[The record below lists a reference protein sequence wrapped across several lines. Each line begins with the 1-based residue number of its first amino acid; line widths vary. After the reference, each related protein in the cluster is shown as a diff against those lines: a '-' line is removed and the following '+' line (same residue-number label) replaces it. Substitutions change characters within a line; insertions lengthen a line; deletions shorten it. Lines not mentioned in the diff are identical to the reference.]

1 MGKVYEISEYIET
14 FCACAFISYILLVGG
29 FNDGFLDSCMAWKK
43 TNVKTFQKWTRQYAA
58 CTVFQGR
65 VVVTGRNSQG
75 FLNTVEAYDHLS
87 DTWSSLPSMIEERL
101 CHSSVDTSNKLHVI
115 ENINTAKN
123 KTCGVFDSAC
133 NKFVALK
140 HIPKKLTDELFR
152 VETESFSIGKKPLIT
167 RNDLSFAFIC
177 DVEKD

>member
-1 MGKVYEISEYIET
+1 
-14 FCACAFISYILLVGG
+14 
-29 FNDGFLDSCMAWKK
+29 
-43 TNVKTFQKWTRQYAA
+43 
-58 CTVFQGR
+58 
-65 VVVTGRNSQG
+65 
-75 FLNTVEAYDHLS
+75 
-87 DTWSSLPSMIEERL
+87 MIEERL

-177 DVEKD
+177 DVEKDEWSKEIFKDKNLFLFNYTVVPQIQL